1 MRIIK
6 LSFFLLII
14 TACSESD
21 LMIHKQNGLTLE
33 DLKEKNTVIN
43 FWADWCPPCIKEIPE
58 LNALYEENKDELNV
72 YLFHFDELAGAELDE
87 QLIRF
92 NARIPSLLTSPY
104 QIFGIDIP
112 ETLPVTV
119 IIDRDL
125 NVKEV
130 LRGPQTKESIIQ
142 RLELIN

>member
-1 MRIIK
+1 MRI
-6 LSFFLLII
+6 LNFSLFLFIF

-21 LMIHKQNGLTLE
+21 LMIHNQNGLMLN

-58 LNALYEENKDELNV
+58 LNSLYEENKDELNV
-72 YLFHFDELAGAELDE
+72 YLFHFDELVGVELDE
-87 QLIRF
+87 QLARF
-92 NARIPSLLTSPY
+92 NAKIPSLLTSPY
-104 QIFGIDIP
+104 KIFGIDIP

-130 LRGPQTKESIIQ
+130 MRGPQTKESIIQ

>member
-1 MRIIK
+1 MRI
-6 LSFFLLII
+6 LNFSLFLFIF

-21 LMIHKQNGLTLE
+21 LLIHNQNGLMLS

-58 LNALYEENKDELNV
+58 LNSLYEENKDQLNV
-72 YLFHFDELAGAELDE
+72 YLFHFDELVGVELDE
-87 QLIRF
+87 QLARF
-92 NARIPSLLTSPY
+92 NAKIPSLLTSPY
-104 QIFGIDIP
+104 KIFGIDIP
-112 ETLPVTV
+112 ETLPITV

>member
-1 MRIIK
+1 MRIIN
-6 LSFFLLII
+6 LSFFLLIF

-21 LMIHKQNGLTLE
+21 LLIHKQNGLMLE

-58 LNALYEENKDELNV
+58 LNALYEEKKDELNV
-72 YLFHFDELAGAELDE
+72 YLFHFDELTGAELDE
-87 QLIRF
+87 QLVRF
-92 NARIPSLLTSPY
+92 DARIPSLLTSPY
-104 QIFGIDIP
+104 KIFGIDIP

-130 LRGPQTKESIIQ
+130 LRGPQTKKSIIQ
-142 RLELIN
+142 RLELTN

>member
-1 MRIIK
+1 MRIIN

-21 LMIHKQNGLTLE
+21 LTIHKQNSLMLE

-58 LNALYEENKDELNV
+58 LNALYEEKKDELNV

-87 QLIRF
+87 QLLRF

-125 NVKEV
+125 NVKQV

>member
-1 MRIIK
+1 MRIIN

-21 LMIHKQNGLTLE
+21 LMIHKQNGLMFE

-72 YLFHFDELAGAELDE
+72 YLFHFDELVGAELDE

-142 RLELIN
+142 RLELFN

>member
-1 MRIIK
+1 MRIIN
-6 LSFFLLII
+6 LSLFLLII

-21 LMIHKQNGLTLE
+21 LMIHQQDGLMLE

-58 LNALYEENKDELNV
+58 LNALYEEKKDELNV
-72 YLFHFDELAGAELDE
+72 YLFHFDELTGAELDE
-87 QLIRF
+87 QLVRF
-92 NARIPSLLTSPY
+92 DARIPSLLTSPY
-104 QIFGIDIP
+104 EIFGIDIP

-130 LRGPQTKESIIQ
+130 LRGPQTKKSIIQ
-142 RLELIN
+142 RLELTN

>member
-1 MRIIK
+1 MRILNI
-6 LSFFLLII
+6 SFFLLII

-21 LMIHKQNGLTLE
+21 LIIHKQDSLMLE

-58 LNALYEENKDELNV
+58 LNSLYEENKDEINV

-87 QLIRF
+87 QLARF

-104 QIFGIDIP
+104 QIFEIDIP

>member
-21 LMIHKQNGLTLE
+21 LMIHKQNGLMLE

-72 YLFHFDELAGAELDE
+72 YLFHFDELAIKGI
-87 QLIRF
+87 Q
-92 NARIPSLLTSPY
+92 ARGNRVS
-104 QIFGIDIP
+104 
-112 ETLPVTV
+112 
-119 IIDRDL
+119 
-125 NVKEV
+125 
-130 LRGPQTKESIIQ
+130 TKAIQ
-142 RLELIN
+142 RVRILPKQNPGGVQMSFNSNPGGGEG

>member
-1 MRIIK
+1 M
-6 LSFFLLII
+6 F

-21 LMIHKQNGLTLE
+21 LIIDNQNVFMLI
-33 DLKEKNTVIN
+33 DKKEKNTVIN

-58 LNALYEENKDELNV
+58 LNSLYEENKDELNV
-72 YLFHFDELAGAELDE
+72 YLIHFDELVGVELDE
-87 QLIRF
+87 QLARF
-92 NARIPSLLTSPY
+92 NAKIPSLLTSPY
-104 QIFGIDIP
+104 KIFGIDIP

-130 LRGPQTKESIIQ
+130 MRGPQTKESIIQ

>member
-1 MRIIK
+1 
-6 LSFFLLII
+6 
-14 TACSESD
+14 
-21 LMIHKQNGLTLE
+21 MIHKQNGLMLE

-92 NARIPSLLTSPY
+92 NARIPSLLTIPY

>member
-21 LMIHKQNGLTLE
+21 LMIHKQNGLMLE

-58 LNALYEENKDELNV
+58 LNALYEELCWPSNDVLEFKVDYENDRIIITNKSKKG
-72 YLFHFDELAGAELDE
+72 F
-87 QLIRF
+87 
-92 NARIPSLLTSPY
+92 
-104 QIFGIDIP
+104 
-112 ETLPVTV
+112 
-119 IIDRDL
+119 
-125 NVKEV
+125 
-130 LRGPQTKESIIQ
+130 
-142 RLELIN
+142 

>member
-1 MRIIK
+1 MRIIN

-21 LMIHKQNGLTLE
+21 LLIHKQNGLMLD
-33 DLKEKNTVIN
+33 DLYGKWVVIN
-43 FWADWCPPCIKEIPE
+43 YWADWCPPCIKESPE
-58 LNALYEENKDELNV
+58 LNALYEEKKDELNV
-72 YLFHFDELAGAELDE
+72 YLFHFDELTGAELDE
-87 QLIRF
+87 QLVRF
-92 NARIPSLLTSPY
+92 DAMIPSLLTSPY
-104 QIFGIDIP
+104 EIFGIDIP

>member
-14 TACSESD
+14 TSCSESD
-21 LMIHKQNGLTLE
+21 LMIHNQNGLMLE

>member
-1 MRIIK
+1 
-6 LSFFLLII
+6 
-14 TACSESD
+14 
-21 LMIHKQNGLTLE
+21 MIHKQNGLMLE

-87 QLIRF
+87 QLARF
-92 NARIPSLLTSPY
+92 NARIPALLTSPY
-104 QIFGIDIP
+104 QIFEIDIP

>member
-1 MRIIK
+1 MRIFN
-6 LSFFLLII
+6 LFLFLFIF

-21 LMIHKQNGLTLE
+21 LLIHNQNGLMLN
-33 DLKEKNTVIN
+33 DLKERNTVIN

-58 LNALYEENKDELNV
+58 LNSLYEENKDELNV
-72 YLFHFDELAGAELDE
+72 YLFHFDELVGDELDE
-87 QLIRF
+87 QLARF
-92 NARIPSLLTSPY
+92 NAKIPSLLTSPY
-104 QIFGIDIP
+104 KIFGIDVP

-130 LRGPQTKESIIQ
+130 MRGPQTKESIIQ
-142 RLELIN
+142 RLELVN

>member
-1 MRIIK
+1 MRIIN

-21 LMIHKQNGLTLE
+21 LMIHQQDGLMLE

-58 LNALYEENKDELNV
+58 LNALYEEKKDELNV
-72 YLFHFDELAGAELDE
+72 YLFHFDELTGAELDE
-87 QLIRF
+87 QLVRF
-92 NARIPSLLTSPY
+92 DARIPSLLTSPY
-104 QIFGIDIP
+104 EIFGIDIP

-142 RLELIN
+142 RLELAN

>member
-1 MRIIK
+1 MRIIN
-6 LSFFLLII
+6 LSFFLLIF

-21 LMIHKQNGLTLE
+21 LLIHKQNDLMLE

-58 LNALYEENKDELNV
+58 LNALYEEKKDELNV
-72 YLFHFDELAGAELDE
+72 YLFHFDELTGAELDE
-87 QLIRF
+87 QLVRF
-92 NARIPSLLTSPY
+92 DARIPSLLTSPY
-104 QIFGIDIP
+104 EIFGIDIP

-142 RLELIN
+142 RLELAN

>member
-1 MRIIK
+1 M
-6 LSFFLLII
+6 
-14 TACSESD
+14 
-21 LMIHKQNGLTLE
+21 LE
-33 DLKEKNTVIN
+33 DLKEKKTVIN

-58 LNALYEENKDELNV
+58 LNALYEEKKDELNV
-72 YLFHFDELAGAELDE
+72 YLFHFDELTGAELDE
-87 QLIRF
+87 QLVRF
-92 NARIPSLLTSPY
+92 DARIPSLLTSPY
-104 QIFGIDIP
+104 EIFGIDIP

-142 RLELIN
+142 RLELAN

>member
-1 MRIIK
+1 
-6 LSFFLLII
+6 
-14 TACSESD
+14 
-21 LMIHKQNGLTLE
+21 MIHKQNGLMLE

-72 YLFHFDELAGAELDE
+72 YLFHFDELAGAELDK

>member
-1 MRIIK
+1 
-6 LSFFLLII
+6 
-14 TACSESD
+14 
-21 LMIHKQNGLTLE
+21 MIHKQNGLMLE
-33 DLKEKNTVIN
+33 ELKGKNTVIN

-58 LNALYEENKDELNV
+58 LNALYEENNDELNV

-87 QLIRF
+87 QLLRF
-92 NARIPSLLTSPY
+92 NAKIPSLLTSPY

-142 RLELIN
+142 RLDFIN

>member
-1 MRIIK
+1 MINKKKDKFMI
-6 LSFFLLII
+6 
-14 TACSESD
+14 
-21 LMIHKQNGLTLE
+21 LMTL
-33 DLKEKNTVIN
+33 
-43 FWADWCPPCIKEIPE
+43 
-58 LNALYEENKDELNV
+58 
-72 YLFHFDELAGAELDE
+72 
-87 QLIRF
+87 RF
-92 NARIPSLLTSPY
+92 LLTSPY

>member
-21 LMIHKQNGLTLE
+21 LIIHKQNSLMLE

>member
-1 MRIIK
+1 
-6 LSFFLLII
+6 
-14 TACSESD
+14 
-21 LMIHKQNGLTLE
+21 MIHKQNGLMLE

-142 RLELIN
+142 RLELNN

>member
-1 MRIIK
+1 MRIIN

-14 TACSESD
+14 TASAESD
-21 LMIHKQNGLTLE
+21 LTIHRQNGLMLE

-58 LNALYEENKDELNV
+58 LNALYEEKKDELNV
-72 YLFHFDELAGAELDE
+72 YLFHFDELTGAELDE
-87 QLIRF
+87 QLVRF
-92 NARIPSLLTSPY
+92 DARIPSLLTSPY
-104 QIFGIDIP
+104 EIFGIDIP

-142 RLELIN
+142 RLELAN

>member
-1 MRIIK
+1 
-6 LSFFLLII
+6 
-14 TACSESD
+14 
-21 LMIHKQNGLTLE
+21 MIHKQNGLMLE

-58 LNALYEENKDELNV
+58 LNALHEENKDELNV

-92 NARIPSLLTSPY
+92 NAKDTSLLTSPH

-142 RLELIN
+142 RLELTN

>member
-1 MRIIK
+1 MKI
-6 LSFFLLII
+6 LNFSLFLLIF

-21 LMIHKQNGLTLE
+21 LTIHNQNGLMLK

-58 LNALYEENKDELNV
+58 LNSLYEENKDELNV
-72 YLFHFDELAGAELDE
+72 YLFHFDELVGVELDE
-87 QLIRF
+87 QLARF
-92 NARIPSLLTSPY
+92 NAKIPSLLTSPY
-104 QIFGIDIP
+104 KIFGIDIP

-130 LRGPQTKESIIQ
+130 MRGPQTKESIIQ

>member
-1 MRIIK
+1 M
-6 LSFFLLII
+6 
-14 TACSESD
+14 
-21 LMIHKQNGLTLE
+21 
-33 DLKEKNTVIN
+33 IN

>member
-21 LMIHKQNGLTLE
+21 LMIHKQNGLMLE

-58 LNALYEENKDELNV
+58 IVSFAKKYPEVEVFAFN
-72 YLFHFDELAGAELDE
+72 FDRLEAEDL
-87 QLIRF
+87 R
-92 NARIPSLLTSPY
+92 T
-104 QIFGIDIP
+104 QIKKFGIKRN
-112 ETLPVTV
+112 L
-119 IIDRDL
+119 
-125 NVKEV
+125 
-130 LRGPQTKESIIQ
+130 
-142 RLELIN
+142 

>member
-1 MRIIK
+1 MRIFN
-6 LSFFLLII
+6 LFLFLFIF

-21 LMIHKQNGLTLE
+21 LLIHNQNGLMLN
-33 DLKEKNTVIN
+33 DLKERNTVIN

-58 LNALYEENKDELNV
+58 LNSLYEENKDELNV
-72 YLFHFDELAGAELDE
+72 YLFHFDELVGDELDE
-87 QLIRF
+87 QLARF
-92 NARIPSLLTSPY
+92 NAKIPSLLTSPY
-104 QIFGIDIP
+104 KIFGIDVP

-130 LRGPQTKESIIQ
+130 MRGPQTKESIIQ

>member
-1 MRIIK
+1 MRIIN
-6 LSFFLLII
+6 LSLFLLII

-21 LMIHKQNGLTLE
+21 LMIHQQDGLMLE

-72 YLFHFDELAGAELDE
+72 YLFHFDELSGAELDE

>member
-1 MRIIK
+1 MKI
-6 LSFFLLII
+6 LNFFLFLLIF

-21 LMIHKQNGLTLE
+21 LTIHNQNGLMLN

-58 LNALYEENKDELNV
+58 LNSLYEEKKDELNV
-72 YLFHFDELAGAELDE
+72 YLFHFDELVGDELDE
-87 QLIRF
+87 QLARF
-92 NARIPSLLTSPY
+92 NAKIPSLLTSPY
-104 QIFGIDIP
+104 KIFGIDVP

-130 LRGPQTKESIIQ
+130 MRGPQTKESIIQ
-142 RLELIN
+142 RLELVN